1 MRMKQSHHQEYT
13 KELDH
18 NKKEEI
24 ASLLKMQGSKSKF
37 RSRIQLVW
45 LYIIASAVM
54 LIALLSTNYLVYNQT
69 STYYVPV
76 IVCTIIAF
84 IGYAIY
90 FWRWYVNYKK
100 IKEYVQSYWFRWYFL
115 VLALTISA
123 FIISFICTVTLVG
136 QKGSTGLSF
145 LGQHGLPIYNSILC
159 GIIFDILFTMVAS
172 ALDTYIIYHIE
183 VDLQKLVAEYEEN
196 QIDSLKEK
204 IKAEANKVKEEKQ
217 ANQDLIDSKQNNKKP
232 QEALSQAEI
241 DELLHKNS
249 LVDKNQ
255 SLANTNGDKRL
266 ASNTSNSN
274 QELTTNNS
282 NEEEPKTSTSVQ
294 KPLTQAEIDQLLKKN
309 SNFYKEDN
317 SQSDLN
323 KSTNN
328 NNKSSNAKK
337 HGTKK

>member
-1 MRMKQSHHQEYT
+1 MKQSHHQEYT

-24 ASLLKMQGSKSKF
+24 AALLKSQGSKSKF

-54 LIALLSTNYLVYNQT
+54 LIALLSTNYLVYDQT
-69 STYYVPV
+69 TTYYVPV

-90 FWRWYVNYKK
+90 FWRWYVNYKN

-115 VLALTISA
+115 VLALTLSA

-136 QKGSTGLSF
+136 QKGSSGLSF
-145 LGQHGLPIYNSILC
+145 LGQRGLPIYNAILC

-183 VDLQKLVAEYEEN
+183 VDLQKIVAEYEEN

-217 ANQDLIDSKQNNKKP
+217 ANQNQTDNNDSNVKK
-232 QEALSQAEI
+232 QEALSQSEI
-241 DELLHKNS
+241 DELLHKNTLDNKEVS
-249 LVDKNQ
+249 ASKIKDDNQ
-255 SLANTNGDKRL
+255 SSDLLSNDDKATKSSSSINNG
-266 ASNTSNSN
+266 A
-274 QELTTNNS
+274 
-282 NEEEPKTSTSVQ
+282 PKQ
-294 KPLTQAEIDQLLKKN
+294 HALTQAEIDELLKKN
-309 SNFYKEDN
+309 SNFYKE
-317 SQSDLN
+317 SS
-323 KSTNN
+323 STNSSSSSVN
-328 NNKSSNAKK
+328 NNSKK
-337 HGTKK
+337 NNKNGTKK